1 MKTLFKNGNLISFDN
16 EKARNVDILVN
27 NGIIEKI
34 GNLSAEKVD
43 KIVDLKGNIITPA
56 FANCFYRSLN
66 AVKNSYFDENRTFSS
81 QEREIIKK
89 YMKEKNILSG
99 ALYFYDFSFETPFS
113 LIDNL
118 SEKEENELEE
128 FSLNLKNKTFIK
140 VGQTLEEMGEINA
153 KSREMPSEFLED
165 FGFLDKKAVIV
176 GGNLF
181 EKDEL
186 EIFSSYDTSFI
197 LLPNDDARSGRR
209 FANINSLEKFEI
221 PFGIG
226 SGDYAEIDFFSF
238 MRQLLSFNSFV
249 MENSTLLSPK
259 QVFEIATTKGA
270 EILGVDAKVK
280 EGNFANFIVLN
291 RQNILNDDIFK
302 GIVFELSKQDVVMT
316 VKEGKILQENG
327 VFVMENGENYDKIT
341 LGSKLK

>member
-43 KIVDLKGNIITPA
+43 KIVDLKDNIITPA

-89 YMKEKNILSG
+89 YMEEKNILSG
-99 ALYFYDFSFETPFS
+99 ALYFYDFSFQTPFS
-113 LIDNL
+113 LIDKL

-176 GGNLF
+176 G
-181 EKDEL
+181 
-186 EIFSSYDTSFI
+186 
-197 LLPNDDARSGRR
+197 
-209 FANINSLEKFEI
+209 
-221 PFGIG
+221 
-226 SGDYAEIDFFSF
+226 
-238 MRQLLSFNSFV
+238 
-249 MENSTLLSPK
+249 
-259 QVFEIATTKGA
+259 
-270 EILGVDAKVK
+270 
-280 EGNFANFIVLN
+280 
-291 RQNILNDDIFK
+291 
-302 GIVFELSKQDVVMT
+302 
-316 VKEGKILQENG
+316 
-327 VFVMENGENYDKIT
+327 
-341 LGSKLK
+341 

>member
-1 MKTLFKNGNLISFDN
+1 MKTLFKNGNLINFDN
-16 EKARNVDILVN
+16 EKVENVDILVN

-34 GNLSAEKVD
+34 GSLSTEKVD
-43 KIVDLKGNIITPA
+43 KIIYLKGNIITPA

-66 AVKNSYFDENRTFSS
+66 AVKNSYFDENRIFSS

-89 YMKEKNILSG
+89 YMEEKNILSG

-153 KSREMPSEFLED
+153 KSRKMPSEFLED